1 MGYTGYSIEQI
12 EDAIVSALQADETLA
27 GYVKTFERMPWE
39 NLDDL
44 TKLLRQYPAIVVSY
58 AGGDDDTGNMNV
70 ADHGGRF
77 AVMCA
82 HKNVRS
88 PSAAATGPVT
98 GEKGV
103 YDMLKDVL
111 SCLNFSS
118 LGLNI
123 IRCRSLRVRRVAATK
138 ALTIF
143 SREFE
148 VRWRYTYSA

>member
-12 EDAIVSALQADETLA
+12 EDAIVSTLQADETLA

-44 TKLLRQYPAIVVSY
+44 VKLLRQYPAIVVSY
-58 AGGDDDTGNMNV
+58 AGGDDDTGNFSV
-70 ADHGGRF
+70 TDHAGRY

-88 PSAAATGPVT
+88 PSAAVRGPIT

-103 YDMLKDVL
+103 YDMLKDVH
-111 SCLNFSS
+111 SAINFSK
-118 LGLNI
+118 LGLDI

-138 ALTIF
+138 TLTIF

-148 VRWRYTYSA
+148 VTWRYTYSA